1 MALRRS
7 AVFAAIR
14 RGTAPAFDVRQGGK
28 IGAFYRPVRS
38 SGVRSRV
45 CNNGAQRVPRLLD
58 DVLLGELEAEWRA
71 QGVDYLDAF
80 RPGLDDA
87 EIDRATEP
95 LGFEL
100 PEEARRWYRWRDGS
114 DAYDV
119 VFARYIASLREA
131 VEMTVDNVA
140 IVPDD

>member
-1 MALRRS
+1 M
-7 AVFAAIR
+7 
-14 RGTAPAFDVRQGGK
+14 
-28 IGAFYRPVRS
+28 
-38 SGVRSRV
+38 
-45 CNNGAQRVPRLLD
+45 PRLLD

-140 IVPDD
+140 IVPDDWRDGWLRAMSERPDVAFDCAVPNTCAGSTIPRSSM